1 METLLQQVL
10 SIFILFLLLLLGFRL
25 IVFAFQLLLRLLSFL
40 LQGKGASHH
49 QKRPVKRKQKQP
61 LSTEQKGKLG
71 EDMTFAS
78 LRQLPYYHKIY
89 RNIIIPKGNSDTTE
103 IDLIVITQ
111 YGIIVIEN
119 KNYSG
124 YILGRENDMKWC
136 QSFSSQKFFFYNPI
150 KQNKTHIHALS
161 KLLYSNGIF
170 DTSMISVVCFNNQAE
185 LKKVP
190 KNSDTIVIN
199 ERELLEKLKQR
210 LSIEKSHYNK
220 QTMQKICSII
230 EREDLSKTHRQLHI
244 KTVKQKYQH

>member
-49 QKRPVKRKQKQP
+49 QKRPVKRKQKEP
-61 LSTEQKGKLG
+61 LSVEQKGKLG

-124 YILGRENDMKWC
+124 YILGREVPILLFPEILLL
-136 QSFSSQKFFFYNPI
+136 QSNQA
-150 KQNKTHIHALS
+150 KQNPYPCSFKTF
-161 KLLYSNGIF
+161 IF
-170 DTSMISVVCFNNQAE
+170 QWNI
-185 LKKVP
+185 
-190 KNSDTIVIN
+190 
-199 ERELLEKLKQR
+199 
-210 LSIEKSHYNK
+210 
-220 QTMQKICSII
+220 
-230 EREDLSKTHRQLHI
+230 
-244 KTVKQKYQH
+244 